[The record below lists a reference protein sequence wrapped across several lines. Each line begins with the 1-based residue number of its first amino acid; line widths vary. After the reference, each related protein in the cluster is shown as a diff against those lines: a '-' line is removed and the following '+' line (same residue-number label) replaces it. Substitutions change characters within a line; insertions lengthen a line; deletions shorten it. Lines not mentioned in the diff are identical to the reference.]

1 MPPAGEKVT
10 SDVHP
15 YFAYEIVAIYD
26 LQTAPN
32 TLERF
37 TLGTVTGEGILKIEV
52 LDGCARFGQIVI
64 RKSEK

>member
-15 YFAYEIVAIYD
+15 YFAYE
-26 LQTAPN
+26 TAPN
-32 TLERF
+32 THERF
-37 TLGTVTGEGILKIEV
+37 TLVTGEGILKIEV